1 MVLSLQWDDIWDLGP
16 LCRNN
21 FKVVGVVRGGGNSFH
36 NLMLEMNGPRVVW
49 GRLPQLT
56 LTLFIIF
63 KQSNSIR
70 YWWFSD
76 IISSSSW
83 FHDLLVM
90 GGLSFGFVRASWM
103 VAEQI
108 LLEKKP
114 RSVNWKQQGK
124 NWTLSFN
131 IDFLQWN
138 FFHWPSPVHCS
149 GLPHLPW
156 LPAAWDTTP
165 SSSTVFS
172 FWEVSSW
179 EDASIPRTTASSSEG
194 WNLFSL
200 LVSKILKA
208 EKKMYICTSVD
219 YVDDQKETL
228 FQIYWFAF
236 NSVIT
241 IVLASLTVDLTA
253 ATSSNSRSEVEKLF
267 LQKFFVEI
275 VASNLAAGVLSQILF
290 FLMKHKK
297 CKMLNIS

>member
-1 MVLSLQWDDIWDLGP
+1 MGSQNRLNWFLSSLFFPISVVGSRVIFFINIAMSNLSYLKSHPYGFKSNW
-16 LCRNN
+16 NN

-83 FHDLLVM
+83 FHDLLAI

-108 LLEKKP
+108 LLEKQA

-131 IDFLQWN
+131 IYVTF
-138 FFHWPSPVHCS
+138 CS
-149 GLPHLPW
+149 ETSSTDPHLFTVPGYLICPDCL
-156 LPAAWDTTP
+156 LPEILRHP
-165 SSSTVFS
+165 PLRSSHSGKH
-172 FWEVSSW
+172 
-179 EDASIPRTTASSSEG
+179 RLG
-194 WNLFSL
+194 
-200 LVSKILKA
+200 
-208 EKKMYICTSVD
+208 KMP
-219 YVDDQKETL
+219 Q
-228 FQIYWFAF
+228 
-236 NSVIT
+236 
-241 IVLASLTVDLTA
+241 
-253 ATSSNSRSEVEKLF
+253 SRERQLRH
-267 LQKFFVEI
+267 QRVEI
-275 VASNLAAGVLSQILF
+275 CSLYWLVKHRNNCECCPVSQLIVR
-290 FLMKHKK
+290 
-297 CKMLNIS
+297 

>member
-1 MVLSLQWDDIWDLGP
+1 MSITQVTWNLIHMVLRLQWDDIWDLGP

-108 LLEKKP
+108 LLEKNHDPLIGNSK
-114 RSVNWKQQGK
+114 VKIELWVL
-124 NWTLSFN
+124 TLTF
-131 IDFLQWN
+131 
-138 FFHWPSPVHCS
+138 CS
-149 GLPHLPW
+149 ETSSTDPHLFTVPGYLLCPDCL
-156 LPAAWDTTP
+156 LPEILRHP
-165 SSSTVFS
+165 PLRSSHSGKYRLGKMPQSRERQLRHQRV
-172 FWEVSSW
+172 E
-179 EDASIPRTTASSSEG
+179 IC
-194 WNLFSL
+194 SL
-200 LVSKILKA
+200 
-208 EKKMYICTSVD
+208 
-219 YVDDQKETL
+219 
-228 FQIYWFAF
+228 YWF
-236 NSVIT
+236 V
-241 IVLASLTVDLTA
+241 
-253 ATSSNSRSEVEKLF
+253 KY
-267 LQKFFVEI
+267 
-275 VASNLAAGVLSQILF
+275 
-290 FLMKHKK
+290 
-297 CKMLNIS
+297 